1 MWQSRRGQSRGG
13 TQAVICLDYYGIH
26 SVQVQHVVRLQQR
39 YSWEN
44 WTWEMESR
52 AEFKM
57 KMWEEQHAFTSSQTQ
72 RELLQKSDFTD
83 GKWCRLMH
91 TRTVH
96 HSIIS
101 LFYVFVW
108 LLVEKETVKV
118 FFFLGKFFGASFV
131 ISLNEVDTDCRYLID
146 IQFAR

>member
-1 MWQSRRGQSRGG
+1 MLSPAHRHRGNYCRNLISLMVND
-13 TQAVICLDYYGIH
+13 AVSCT
-26 SVQVQHVVRLQQR
+26 HV
-39 YSWEN
+39 
-44 WTWEMESR
+44 
-52 AEFKM
+52 
-57 KMWEEQHAFTSSQTQ
+57 
-72 RELLQKSDFTD
+72 
-83 GKWCRLMH
+83 
-91 TRTVH
+91 VH

-118 FFFLGKFFGASFV
+118 FFFFLGKFFGASFV